1 MIILELTRVCRTSG
15 RDDGK
20 VFLTG
25 DTFCVSQS
33 SRRWGKLQR
42 DICIVD
48 NGTHNN
54 GGYWVSDPYDRIC
67 ESIKY
72 QEREDW
78 LFAQKLLRGAK

>member
-25 DTFCVSQS
+25 DTFCVSAS
-33 SRRWGKLQR
+33 SHRWGTFER

-54 GGYWVSDPYDRIC
+54 GGYWVA
-67 ESIKY
+67 ESYGNIVSVIEE
-72 QEREDW
+72 QTAR
-78 LFAQKLLRGAK
+78 

>member
-1 MIILELTRVCRTSG
+1 MIMLELTRVCRTSG

-33 SRRWGKLQR
+33 SHRWGTFER

-54 GGYWVSDPYDRIC
+54 GGYWVA
-67 ESIKY
+67 ESYGNIVSVIEE
-72 QEREDW
+72 QTGRC
-78 LFAQKLLRGAK
+78 A

>member
-1 MIILELTRVCRTSG
+1 MKSIELTRVCRTSG

-25 DTFCVSQS
+25 DTFCVSAS
-33 SRRWGKLQR
+33 SHRWGALER

-54 GGYWVSDPYDRIC
+54 GGYWVAESYEDIC
-67 ESIKY
+67 ELISGG
-72 QEREDW
+72 RVRRC
-78 LFAQKLLRGAK
+78 A

>member
-25 DTFCVSQS
+25 DTFCVSAS
-33 SRRWGKLQR
+33 THRWGTFER

-54 GGYWVSDPYDRIC
+54 GGYWVA
-67 ESIKY
+67 ESYGNIVSVIEE
-72 QEREDW
+72 QTVR
-78 LFAQKLLRGAK
+78 

>member
-1 MIILELTRVCRTSG
+1 MIMLELTRVCRTSG

-25 DTFCVSQS
+25 DTFCVSPS
-33 SRRWGKLQR
+33 SHRWGTFER

-54 GGYWVSDPYDRIC
+54 GGYWVA
-67 ESIKY
+67 ESYGNIVSVIEE
-72 QEREDW
+72 QAGRC
-78 LFAQKLLRGAK
+78 A

>member
-1 MIILELTRVCRTSG
+1 MIMLELTRVCRTSG

-25 DTFCVSQS
+25 DAFCVSQS
-33 SRRWGKLQR
+33 SHRWGKFER

-54 GGYWVSDPYDRIC
+54 GGYWVA
-67 ESIKY
+67 ESYGNIVSVIEE
-72 QEREDW
+72 QTGR
-78 LFAQKLLRGAK
+78 